1 MTSAER
7 NDEAESLSRPPR
19 GGSSPPSSA
28 PNLDNTHEGDEH
40 VMAPAKQPRQRKPT
54 AHSVMDWIREHP
66 DVTITL
72 DYIDAEVE
80 GNRSSISAAIN
91 NFIERDMLPGLE
103 RLGKGI
109 YRWNSSA
116 ASEPEADEG
125 VAKKFSLVGQI
136 NSKAIVV
143 QDSDG
148 HLWRAERLR

>member
-1 MTSAER
+1 M
-7 NDEAESLSRPPR
+7 
-19 GGSSPPSSA
+19 
-28 PNLDNTHEGDEH
+28 
-40 VMAPAKQPRQRKPT
+40 MAPAKKPQTRQPI

-109 YRWNSSA
+109 YRYNSSGA
-116 ASEPEADEG
+116 APEVEDE
-125 VAKKFSLVGQI
+125 VAKQFKLVGNI
-136 NSKAIVV
+136 KSNVIVISDSK
-143 QDSDG
+143 G
-148 HLWRAERLR
+148 NLWRAERLR